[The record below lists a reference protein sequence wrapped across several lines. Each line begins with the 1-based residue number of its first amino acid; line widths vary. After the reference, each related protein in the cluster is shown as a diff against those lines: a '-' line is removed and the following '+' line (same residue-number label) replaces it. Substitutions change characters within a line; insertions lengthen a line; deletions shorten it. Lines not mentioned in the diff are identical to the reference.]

1 MAVTLRVNRKT
12 FSRKTK
18 RGPLSFML
26 QGAGFSGMD
35 LSGLFLGEVTCLRL
49 SMDEKL
55 KSTTHSVS
63 FAASQETLV
72 EAEDERA
79 RHGTPC
85 KGRKTAQAL
94 KQTLFTLP

>member
-1 MAVTLRVNRKT
+1 
-12 FSRKTK
+12 
-18 RGPLSFML
+18 ML

>member
-1 MAVTLRVNRKT
+1 
-12 FSRKTK
+12 
-18 RGPLSFML
+18 ML

-63 FAASQETLV
+63 FAARRATDAASQETLV